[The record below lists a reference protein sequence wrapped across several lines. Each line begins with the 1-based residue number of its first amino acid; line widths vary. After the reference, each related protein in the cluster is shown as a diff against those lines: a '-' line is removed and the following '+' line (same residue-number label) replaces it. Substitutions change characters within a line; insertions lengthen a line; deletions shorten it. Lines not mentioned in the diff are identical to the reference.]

1 MSRRGATL
9 LARFATATGPSAYV
23 APVTLSRAPSVA
35 PALASAALR
44 GIQPASI
51 VAVGSDRVGH
61 HGTARGFAASAT
73 SASPPPPPSAAGAP
87 NASDDAP
94 GNGAVAKH
102 VLYRGPWLLTFRT
115 LVRFKVFQLMG
126 VSSLVVPLTAVFSNE
141 PVATG
146 TAAAV
151 AAVVGGAG
159 ACSLALQYYASR
171 YVGELSMVRA
181 RGTKHGTNHRT
192 RVRISTMDF
201 WGHRVDKDFDPA
213 DVLPPLRDLPA
224 DALGEMAS
232 QMFVPL
238 DVVGSHQHV
247 LSLRHGDL
255 KDKKRLFALLTG
267 DGLEL
272 PKTWKEE
279 EVGGG

>member
-1 MSRRGATL
+1 
-9 LARFATATGPSAYV
+9 
-23 APVTLSRAPSVA
+23 
-35 PALASAALR
+35 
-44 GIQPASI
+44 
-51 VAVGSDRVGH
+51 
-61 HGTARGFAASAT
+61 
-73 SASPPPPPSAAGAP
+73 
-87 NASDDAP
+87 
-94 GNGAVAKH
+94 
-102 VLYRGPWLLTFRT
+102 
-115 LVRFKVFQLMG
+115 
-126 VSSLVVPLTAVFSNE
+126 
-141 PVATG
+141 
-146 TAAAV
+146 
-151 AAVVGGAG
+151 
-159 ACSLALQYYASR
+159 
-171 YVGELSMVRA
+171 
-181 RGTKHGTNHRT
+181 
-192 RVRISTMDF
+192 MDF

-272 PKTWKEE
+272 PKTWREE

>member
-1 MSRRGATL
+1 M
-9 LARFATATGPSAYV
+9 
-23 APVTLSRAPSVA
+23 
-35 PALASAALR
+35 
-44 GIQPASI
+44 
-51 VAVGSDRVGH
+51 
-61 HGTARGFAASAT
+61 
-73 SASPPPPPSAAGAP
+73 
-87 NASDDAP
+87 
-94 GNGAVAKH
+94 
-102 VLYRGPWLLTFRT
+102 TFRT

-171 YVGELSMVRA
+171 YVGELSMIRA
-181 RGTKHGTNHRT
+181 RGTKHGANHRT

-255 KDKKRLFALLTG
+255 RDKKRLFALLTG
-267 DGLEL
+267 EGLEL
-272 PKTWKEE
+272 PKAWRDEDESK
-279 EVGGG
+279 VGSE